1 MTESD
6 DPRDEL
12 DLSELAATD
21 ALLDSV
27 AQRSP
32 QTDPMGAELV
42 AWLDAIDD
50 GYVSAEPAGA
60 EVVDLRSVR
69 RLRGRAIAAVAV
81 LGVASL
87 AGAGVA
93 AASPGSPLYPVHRV
107 VFPHSHPHTSVIPSP
122 RSRRHPR

>member
-1 MTESD
+1 MRCWT
-6 DPRDEL
+6 RWRG
-12 DLSELAATD
+12 A
-21 ALLDSV
+21 
-27 AQRSP
+27 SP
-32 QTDPMGAELV
+32 QTDPLGGELV

-50 GYVSAEPAGA
+50 GYVSAEPAEAETGA
-60 EVVDLRSVR
+60 EVVDIRSVR
-69 RLRGRAIAAVAV
+69 RFRGRAIAAVAV

-122 RSRRHPR
+122 SLSPSRLVE